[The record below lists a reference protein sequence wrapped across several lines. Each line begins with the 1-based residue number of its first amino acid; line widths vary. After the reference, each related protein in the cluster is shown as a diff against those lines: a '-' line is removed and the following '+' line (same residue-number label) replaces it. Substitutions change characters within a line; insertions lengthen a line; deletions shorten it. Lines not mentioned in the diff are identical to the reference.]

1 MICLFTDM
9 CIYVCAFVLMSL
21 SAYARVYLCVC
32 VHIYAICIMTGIQL
46 MPKLIKIFSSLVPSL
61 PH

>member
-32 VHIYAICIMTGIQL
+32 AHLCYLYYDRHPIDAEIN
-46 MPKLIKIFSSLVPSL
+46 
-61 PH
+61 